1 MAGYRLLP
9 NVLLSATHCTEE
21 GRKSTPSGA
30 DLVIDVGKAL
40 SLDFGREVLF
50 VRNLQQSGLEVIRE
64 DCLKDAGLEAEG
76 SRMCAGRER
85 REEQALSDGERV
97 RGGPGLETRQ
107 GARRAAAGWREG
119 RCLRARARSG

>member
-1 MAGYRLLP
+1 M
-9 NVLLSATHCTEE
+9 
-21 GRKSTPSGA
+21 
-30 DLVIDVGKAL
+30 
-40 SLDFGREVLF
+40 
-50 VRNLQQSGLEVIRE
+50 IRE
-64 DCLKDAGLEAEG
+64 GCLKDAGLEAEG